1 MNIIQ
6 CNKRT
11 TNITTSAHAHGEWEI
26 QQILSGTE
34 TAIID
39 GITYS
44 INENDVMVIPPG
56 AMHQEFPHGDFLAIS
71 LTAKELPFS
80 GVTTVNDYDKD
91 IATLFELVLKVMTER
106 EFDYGIIADS
116 LIDTMSRFIKK
127 YAKANCKH
135 TFTVELKNQLYE
147 NISNSDFNIS
157 DAILKM
163 GFNLD
168 YFRRCFKEDFGT
180 TPHEHL
186 TDMRIDLAKKTLRD
200 DVILSIERIA
210 YLCGYNDSFYFS
222 KVFKKHTGLTPRDY
236 RKKHMNL

>member
-1 MNIIQ
+1 MNIIF

-11 TNITTSAHAHGEWEI
+11 TNTTTAPHAHSEWEI

-34 TAIID
+34 TAIIN

-44 INENDVMVIPPG
+44 VNENDVMVIPPG
-56 AMHQEFPHGDFLAIS
+56 SPHQEFPQGDFLAIS

-80 GVTTVNDYDKD
+80 DVTIVNDYDKD
-91 IATLFELVLKVMTER
+91 ISILFELILKVMTER
-106 EFDYGIIADS
+106 DADYGIIADS

-127 YAKANCKH
+127 YTTSNCKH

-147 NISNSDFNIS
+147 NISNADFDIS
-157 DAILKM
+157 DTILKM

-168 YFRRCFKEDFGT
+168 YFRRCFKEDFGM

-186 TDMRIDLAKKTLRD
+186 TEMRIDLAKKTLRD
-200 DVILSIERIA
+200 DAVLSIERIA

-236 RKKHMNL
+236 RKKHMNS

>member
-1 MNIIQ
+1 MNIVY
-6 CNKRT
+6 CHKRT
-11 TNITTSAHAHGEWEI
+11 TNTTTNPHAHEEWEI
-26 QQILSGTE
+26 QLMLSGTE
-34 TAIID
+34 TAIIN

-44 INENDVMVIPPG
+44 INENDVMIIPPG
-56 AMHQEFPHGDFLAIS
+56 AMHQEFPHNDFLNIS
-71 LTAKELPFS
+71 LCAYELPFS
-80 GVTTVNDYDKD
+80 DVTIVNDYDKD
-91 IATLFELVLKVMTER
+91 IAALFELILKVMTEKDT
-106 EFDYGIIADS
+106 DYGIIADS
-116 LIDTMSRFIKK
+116 LIDTMCRFIKK
-127 YAKANCKH
+127 YAESNCKH

-186 TDMRIDLAKKTLRD
+186 TDMRIELAKKTLRD
-200 DVILSIERIA
+200 DAILSIERIA
-210 YLCGYNDSFYFS
+210 YLCGYSDSFYFS

-236 RKKHMNL
+236 RKKHMNT